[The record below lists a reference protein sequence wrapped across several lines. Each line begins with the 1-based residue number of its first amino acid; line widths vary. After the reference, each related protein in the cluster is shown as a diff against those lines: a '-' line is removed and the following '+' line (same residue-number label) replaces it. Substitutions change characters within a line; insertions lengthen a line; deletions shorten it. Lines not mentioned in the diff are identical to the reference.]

1 MVVLSRVGKTTDS
14 RVVNTLTAGTV
25 KKTTITFLYLNNFKK

>member
-14 RVVNTLTAGTV
+14 RVVDALTAGTV
-25 KKTTITFLYLNNFKK
+25 KEKLQ